1 MTRSFPIYVDTA
13 GRSCDGCTKCCEGW
27 LIAKVYEFE
36 ISPTNGACK
45 FLGRAGCGIYP
56 VRDTLCKNFY
66 CDWIENS
73 SLPENL
79 KPDKCNAIIITK
91 KLGNYRYYRIV
102 TAGIIKKH
110 VYEWAEE
117 QAKQGK
123 HLVAYDINGDLIIYS
138 NDPTFK
144 SLARLEYDKIS

>member
-1 MTRSFPIYVDTA
+1 LKQFSIYVETK
-13 GRSCDGCTKCCEGW
+13 GRSCNGCSKCCEGW
-27 LIAKVYEFE
+27 LIARVFNFE
-36 ISPTNGACK
+36 ISPTNGSCR
-45 FLGRAGCGIYP
+45 FLGRVGCGIYP

-91 KLGNYRYYRIV
+91 KLETYLYYRIV
-102 TAGIIKKH
+102 TAGIIKKY

-123 HLVAYDINGDLIIYS
+123 HLVAYDQNGELNIYS
-138 NDPTFK
+138 NDPLFR
-144 SLARLEYDKIS
+144 SLAILEFEK